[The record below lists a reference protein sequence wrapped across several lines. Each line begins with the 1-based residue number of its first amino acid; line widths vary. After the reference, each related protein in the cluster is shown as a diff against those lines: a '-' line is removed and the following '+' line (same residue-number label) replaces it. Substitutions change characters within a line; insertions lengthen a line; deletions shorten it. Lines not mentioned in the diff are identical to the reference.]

1 MRRNAFTL
9 IELLVVIAIIAIL
22 AAILF
27 PVFAQAREKAR
38 QTTCTSNVKNYGL
51 AFLMYL
57 QDYDEQMVSQING
70 GSDLTQFQYLTQP
83 YVKNRQILLCPD
95 RNLLGCDKT
104 LDPTGKCLGYAPNF
118 GIYSYQDGTG
128 LFLQNQTVPQGQLFA
143 GRSLAAFAHPA
154 STIMLGDTND
164 TPMYTL
170 SFYFQTGDGT
180 TSSAVRHSGQ
190 YQFCF
195 VDGHAKN
202 MRMAAYSFLADGDS
216 FDIMPENGDNIKLYC
231 YDVNATTT
239 RTGGFSASRPCG
251 VVAADIAAKRVKLP

>member
-1 MRRNAFTL
+1 
-9 IELLVVIAIIAIL
+9 
-22 AAILF
+22 
-27 PVFAQAREKAR
+27 
-38 QTTCTSNVKNYGL
+38 
-51 AFLMYL
+51 
-57 QDYDEQMVSQING
+57 
-70 GSDLTQFQYLTQP
+70 
-83 YVKNRQILLCPD
+83 
-95 RNLLGCDKT
+95 
-104 LDPTGKCLGYAPNF
+104 
-118 GIYSYQDGTG
+118 
-128 LFLQNQTVPQGQLFA
+128 
-143 GRSLAAFAHPA
+143 
-154 STIMLGDTND
+154 MLGDTND

-239 RTGGFSASRPCG
+239 RTGGFRASRPCG